1 MDVIDAKELDRAM
14 DSIEGDM
21 KDMNVNQAYV
31 INS

>member
-1 MDVIDAKELDRAM
+1 MDVIDAKELDHAM
-14 DSIEGDM
+14 ESIEGDM